1 MKRANSI
8 NQFIYKLPVYI
19 LIVFIIW
26 FSFTFIIYPLFTVV
40 LESFTENGS
49 FSLSAFDKI
58 LRSERALVSIR
69 NSVLTA
75 IFITFS
81 TTIIGVLQ
89 VLIVDYFDIKGANLL
104 RIAYMSPLVFG
115 GLILNNGY
123 LYVYGENGI
132 VTQFLIQIFPN
143 LDPKWFS
150 GAPAVFFVMTF
161 GCTHPFMI
169 FYRNAILS
177 IDNNL
182 IDAAKNL
189 GSSQWEFLRKIVIP
203 SVKPTLITLIIMT
216 FATGLNAFAA
226 PVMVGGREFQTIAP
240 LILTFSQRPNSRDLA
255 ALMSIFL
262 GLAQI
267 ILLMVMT
274 RNEAKGNYMSISK
287 SKTVLQKQ
295 KIGNPV
301 INLIVHF
308 LAYILF
314 FIHAMPAVMI
324 VLSSFLNTEALVRNE
339 FSLEALTLEHYIT
352 VLTNSG
358 NYEPF
363 IRSVILS
370 IISALGSVLLMLIV
384 VRLVMNAKGNRF
396 ISILE
401 YPFYIPWLVPAILI
415 ALGYIMAYDRPHP
428 LLLGNSVIGE
438 LWILPIA
445 YMVVVLPT
453 TIRYLKSAYF
463 NVDHSLEDASQN
475 LGASQVRT
483 FFKIVLPAVLP
494 TALALFALNF
504 NANLAEYNISAFLY
518 PPGQET
524 LGIVIRTNSSPTATI
539 DAKAINMVY
548 SVILMIISSI
558 VLYIVYGRGT
568 EFSKKTSGLNS

>member
-8 NQFIYKLPVYI
+8 NQFLYKLPVYI

-81 TTIIGVLQ
+81 TTITGVLQ

-143 LDPKWFS
+143 LDPEWFS

-189 GSSQWEFLRKIVIP
+189 GSSQWAILRRIVIP

-267 ILLMVMT
+267 MLLMVMT

-287 SKTVLQKQ
+287 SKMILQKQ
-295 KIGNPV
+295 KIENPV
-301 INLIVHF
+301 INIIVHF
-308 LAYILF
+308 LASILF
-314 FIHAMPAVMI
+314 FVHAMPAVMI

-339 FSLEALTLEHYIT
+339 FSFESLTLEHYKT

-358 NYEPF
+358 NYDPF

-370 IISALGSVLLMLIV
+370 FVSALGSVLLMLIV
-384 VRLVMNAKGNRF
+384 VRLVMNARGRF

-401 YPFYIPWLVPAILI
+401 YPFYTPWLVPAILI

-428 LLLGNSVIGE
+428 LLFGNSVIGE

-445 YMVVVLPT
+445 YMIVVLPT

-475 LGASQVRT
+475 LGASQIRT

-518 PPGQET
+518 PPGQDT
-524 LGIVIRTNSSPTATI
+524 LGIVIRANSSPTATI